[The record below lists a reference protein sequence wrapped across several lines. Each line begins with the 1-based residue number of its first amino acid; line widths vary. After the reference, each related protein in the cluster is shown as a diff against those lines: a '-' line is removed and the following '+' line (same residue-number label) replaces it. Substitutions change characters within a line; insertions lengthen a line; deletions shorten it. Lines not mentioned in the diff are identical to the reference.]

1 MSSKIKVDTI
11 ENVAGSGNVSLGSG
25 HNLVVPGN
33 NTTTGN
39 ATVGGTLGVTGDA
52 TFDTSTLKVDSSNN
66 RVGIG
71 LTAPQELL
79 HLKDGDIAVGN
90 GTASNNAVIGRIGF
104 STDSSNSRF
113 TGIESFRG
121 SDAANTDLRFHTFAG
136 DSDNGERM
144 RIHNSGAVT
153 KPKTPFVRLSLT
165 SHVSASST
173 VNSPG
178 NQVTGFTVRE
188 NVGSYWNSSNNNFT
202 CPVAGVYQVSVFF
215 IKYPASGTAHVDL
228 HKNGSAVNEVRWR
241 APEAGSSYYQAGGT
255 VSVTC
260 AANDVLDW
268 HYFGQAG
275 IHDGNGSWEIMLS
288 H

>member
-25 HNLVVPGN
+25 HNLVVPGTLAITGATTLGSN
-33 NTTTGN
+33 LTVDTNTLFVDATNNKVAIGTTSPNTTAG
-39 ATVGGTLGVTGDA
+39 AA
-52 TFDTSTLKVDSSNN
+52 
-66 RVGIG
+66 
-71 LTAPQELL
+71 LL
-79 HLKDGDIAVGN
+79 QINKDGEALRIDGSAN
-90 GTASNNAVIGRIGF
+90 TAREIF
-104 STDSSNSRF
+104 
-113 TGIESFRG
+113 FRG
-121 SDAANTDLRFHTFAG
+121 VGTSNVASIHSDGSLKIRAEDSGTHIEFHTADTLAMNI
-136 DSDNGERM
+136 DSGGR
-144 RIHNSGAVT
+144 VT
-153 KPKTPFVRLSLT
+153 KPLTPFVRLSLT
-165 SHVSASST
+165 SHVSANTT
-173 VNSPG
+173 VNAPG

-215 IKYPASGTAHVDL
+215 IKYPVGGTAHLDL
-228 HKNGSAVNEVRWR
+228 HKNGSIVNEVRWR

>member
-33 NTTTGN
+33 ITGSGT
-39 ATVGGTLGVTGDA
+39 ATITGDF
-52 TFDTSTLKVDSSNN
+52 TVDTSTLKVDSSNN

-79 HLKDGDIAVGN
+79 HLKDGNIAVGN

-136 DSDNGERM
+136 DSDSGERM

-153 KPKTPFVRLSLT
+153 KPKTPFVRLQLT
-165 SHVSASST
+165 SHVSPNTT
-173 VNSPG
+173 VSSPG
-178 NQVTGFTVRE
+178 NQVTGFTVHE
-188 NVGSYWNSSNNNFT
+188 NVGNYWNSSNNNFT
-202 CPVAGVYQVSVFF
+202 CPVAGVYSASVFY
-215 IKYPASGTAHVDL
+215 IKYPGSGNAHVDL
-228 HKNGSAVNEVRWR
+228 HKNGVKVNEIRWR
-241 APEAGSSYYQAGGT
+241 APEVSSGYHQAGGT
-255 VSVTC
+255 ASVTC

-268 HYFGQAG
+268 HYFGSAG
-275 IHDGNGSWEIMLS
+275 VHDGNGSWEIMLS